1 MSDSPDRPSRTP
13 GTPGTSDTFG
23 DQTRVLTIGR
33 APGVVLE
40 VLDLG
45 ATVHALHVTGG
56 DGVRRNVVLGHPDPR
71 DHLGS
76 THFLGGTIGRYANR
90 IREGRFELDG
100 QPVTVG
106 TNDRGNA
113 LHGGPD
119 GFDQR
124 VWTVEEHTDD
134 TLVLGLLS
142 PDGDQGFPGA
152 LAVRARFTVGDA
164 SARLDLEATTDA
176 PTVVNLTSHAYWNL
190 AGEGSGA
197 VDDHTLQVE
206 ADRWEPV
213 DPTGIPVG
221 DPESVDGT
229 PFDLREPRRVGDV
242 VRDRHPQLLAAAG
255 LDHDLV
261 LTGSGWRRVATL
273 TAASVDTR
281 MELWTD
287 QPALQV
293 YSGNGLDGTVPST
306 QGRSYRQGD
315 GIALEPQ
322 LPPDSPNRPD
332 LARAAVLRPG
342 ATYAAAIEWRFGALA
357 D

>member
-1 MSDSPDRPSRTP
+1 MSTPTSRP
-13 GTPGTSDTFG
+13 FG
-23 DQTRVLTIGR
+23 DTAAGPVQVLTIGQE
-33 APGVVLE
+33 PGPVLE

-45 ATVHALHVTGG
+45 ATMHALQVSGG
-56 DGVRRNVVLGHPDPR
+56 DGVRRNVILGHPGPQ

-76 THFLGGTIGRYANR
+76 RHYLGGTIGRYANR
-90 IREGRFELDG
+90 IRDGRFEID
-100 QPVTVG
+100 VATVRTG

-113 LHGGPD
+113 LHGGPE

-124 VWTVEEHTDD
+124 TWTVEEHTDD

-152 LAVRARFTVGDA
+152 LTVRATFTVGPA
-164 SARLDLEATTDA
+164 SVRLDLEATTDA

-190 AGEGSGA
+190 GGEGSGT

-206 ADRWEPV
+206 ADHWEPV
-213 DPTGIPVG
+213 DATGIPLG
-221 DPESVDGT
+221 DPQPVAGT
-229 PFDLREPRRVGDV
+229 LFDLRESRRLGDL
-242 VRDRHPQLLAAAG
+242 VRDRDPQVLDAAG

-273 TAASVDTR
+273 AAPSVATQV
-281 MELWTD
+281 ELWTD

-293 YSGNGLDGTVPST
+293 YSGNALDGTVPST

-322 LPPDSPNRPD
+322 LPPDSPNRPG
-332 LARAAVLRPG
+332 LAEAAALRPG
-342 ATYAAAIEWRFGALA
+342 ATYTSAIEWRFGSLQ

>member
-1 MSDSPDRPSRTP
+1 MSASPAPST
-13 GTPGTSDTFG
+13 GASHVETF
-23 DQTRVLTIGR
+23 TIGQ

-56 DGVRRNVVLGHPDPR
+56 DGVRRNVVLGHPDPL
-71 DHLGS
+71 DHRGS

-90 IREGRFELDG
+90 IRGGRFHLDG

-124 VWTVEEHTDD
+124 TWTVEEHTAD

-152 LAVRARFTVGDA
+152 LTVRARFTVGAA

-176 PTVVNLTSHAYWNL
+176 LTVVNLTSHAYWNL
-190 AGEGSGA
+190 AGEGSGT

-213 DPTGIPVG
+213 DATGIPLGEPV
-221 DPESVDGT
+221 PVDGT
-229 PFDLREPRRVGDV
+229 PFDLREPRRLGDL
-242 VRDRHPQLLAAAG
+242 VRDRHPQVLAAAG

-273 TAASVDTR
+273 AAAAADTR
-281 MELWTD
+281 MELWSD

-293 YSGNGLDGTVPST
+293 YTGNGLDGTVPST

-322 LPPDSPNRPD
+322 LPPDSPHRPG
-332 LARAAVLRPG
+332 LAEAAVLRPG
-342 ATYAAAIEWRFGALA
+342 TAYAAAIEWRFGSLA
-357 D
+357 DGLPPPSV

>member
-1 MSDSPDRPSRTP
+1 MDDLSSRP
-13 GTPGTSDTFG
+13 FG
-23 DQTRVLTIGR
+23 DGSVGPVQVLTIG
-33 APGVVLE
+33 ATPGVVLE

-56 DGVRRNVVLGHPDPR
+56 DGARRNVVLGHPGPD
-71 DHLGS
+71 DHRGS

-90 IREGRFELDG
+90 IRDGRFELDG
-100 QPVTVG
+100 STVG
-106 TNDRGNA
+106 VATNDRGNA

-124 VWTVEEHTDD
+124 TWTVEEHTADV
-134 TLVLGLLS
+134 LVLGLLS

-152 LAVRARFTVGDA
+152 LSVRVRFTVGDT
-164 SARLDLEATTDA
+164 SVRLDLEATTDA
-176 PTVVNLTSHAYWNL
+176 PTPVNLTSHAYWNL
-190 AGEGSGA
+190 TGEGSGT
-197 VDDHTLQVE
+197 VDDHTLQVG

-213 DPTGIPVG
+213 DATGIPLG
-221 DPESVDGT
+221 DPQPVAGT
-229 PFDLREPRRVGDV
+229 PFDLRQPRRLGDL
-242 VRDRHPQLLAAAG
+242 VRDPHPQVRAAAG

-261 LTGSGWRRVATL
+261 LSGSGWRRAATLAAPSVAT
-273 TAASVDTR
+273 A

-293 YSGNGLDGTVPST
+293 YTGNALDGTVPST

-322 LPPDSPNRPD
+322 LPPDSPNRRD
-332 LARAAVLRPG
+332 LAEAAVLRPG
-342 ATYAAAIEWRFGALA
+342 TTYAAAIEWRFGTC
-357 D
+357 